1 MASLEINEPLKTSKM
16 DAFEE
21 RIRKCAHDMEKVRSY
36 YLKECSEYMDKNLNR
51 FMTRE
56 KCNKMRWDKMK
67 LDRHVGMHDHVF
79 RHVDMR
85 QRRQE
90 KQREKRIFLAIGF
103 WVRSLETWDDG
114 AQRLLTLKISLRR
127 LGGQPAVGASA
138 QCGFDRLALLVHRGA
153 IYRSTGVNSTYHCVN
168 HYQISFTLLAV
179 MFLFIIINLDHS
191 NSHLSV
197 ISCLWL
203 FKGSLTNTDKCIHN
217 FPL

>member
-1 MASLEINEPLKTSKM
+1 MASFEMDEPLKTSKM

-21 RIRKCAHDMEKVRSY
+21 RIRKCARDMEKVRSD

-90 KQREKRIFLAIGF
+90 KQREKRRDDERLMEEFKKKTKQS
-103 WVRSLETWDDG
+103 RSRAQKRKTNVNNEQLE
-114 AQRLLTLKISLRR
+114 
-127 LGGQPAVGASA
+127 
-138 QCGFDRLALLVHRGA
+138 
-153 IYRSTGVNSTYHCVN
+153 
-168 HYQISFTLLAV
+168 
-179 MFLFIIINLDHS
+179 
-191 NSHLSV
+191 
-197 ISCLWL
+197 
-203 FKGSLTNTDKCIHN
+203 
-217 FPL
+217 